1 MRKFRALFAI
11 YFQETFAYRASMI
24 IWIMT
29 DIVTSITMP
38 LVFLKASSL
47 KGGAIEGFTGSA
59 FVTYYL
65 SNLLITMFVTS
76 HIMWDLAMEIKEGQF
91 TQYLMRPHSIFNT
104 MFTRNLVWRLL
115 RTILC
120 FPIFLF
126 FLYMFRGHMGS
137 TPLNL
142 GATFWVAVVLGHLVS
157 FCLAWALSM
166 IALIVQEAHS
176 IFELYYVPMLFFSGQ
191 LFPIAMLP
199 DWAKNLSYAFPFYYT
214 SGFPTEI
221 LVGRVPP
228 DRVWPLIA
236 GQLGWIAF
244 ALLLGQILWNRGR
257 KHYSAVGM

>member
-38 LVFLKASSL
+38 LVFLKASAL
-47 KGGAIEGFTGSA
+47 KGGPIEGFSGSD
-59 FVTYYL
+59 FVIYYL

-91 TQYLMRPHSIFNT
+91 TQYLMRPHSIFQT
-104 MFTRNLVWRLL
+104 MFVRNLVWRIL
-115 RTILC
+115 RTLLC
-120 FPIFLF
+120 LPIFLF
-126 FLYMFRGHMGS
+126 FLYMFRGYLTGAS
-137 TPLNL
+137 LTL
-142 GATFWVAVVLGHLVS
+142 GITFWVALIMGHLVS
-157 FCLAWALSM
+157 FCLAWALAM
-166 IALIVQEAHS
+166 LALIVQEAHS

-199 DWAKNLSYAFPFYYT
+199 EWARSISYAFPFYYT

-221 LVGRVPP
+221 LVGRVSPSQA
-228 DRVWPLIA
+228 WPLIG
-236 GQLGWIAF
+236 GQLAWIVF
-244 ALLLGQILWNRGR
+244 ALVLGQFLWVRGR
-257 KHYSAVGM
+257 RHYTAVGM

>member
-1 MRKFRALFAI
+1 
-11 YFQETFAYRASMI
+11 MI

-38 LVFLKASSL
+38 LVFLKASAL
-47 KGGAIEGFTGSA
+47 QGGSIQGFTGA
-59 FVTYYL
+59 DFVTYYL

-91 TQYLMRPHSIFNT
+91 TQYLLRPHSIFQT
-104 MFTRNLVWRLL
+104 MFIRNLVWRIL
-115 RTILC
+115 RTLLC

-126 FLYMFRGHMGS
+126 FLWMFRGHLQGS
-137 TPLNL
+137 HLSL
-142 GATFWVAVVLGHLVS
+142 GPTFFIALVLGHLVS
-157 FCLAWALSM
+157 FCLAWALAM
-166 IALIVQEAHS
+166 IALVVQEAQS

-199 DWAKNLSYAFPFYYT
+199 DWARSLSYSFPFYYT

-228 DRVWPLIA
+228 ERAWPLIG
-236 GQLGWIAF
+236 GQLCWIGI
-244 ALLLGQILWNRGR
+244 ALVAGRLLWLRGR
-257 KHYSAVGM
+257 KYYTAVGM